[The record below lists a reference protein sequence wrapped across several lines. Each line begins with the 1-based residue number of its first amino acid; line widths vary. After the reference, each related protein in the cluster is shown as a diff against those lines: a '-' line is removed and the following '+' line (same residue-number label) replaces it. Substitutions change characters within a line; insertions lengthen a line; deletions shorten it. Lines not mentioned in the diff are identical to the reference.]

1 MIYTNALFVL
11 TQWLLLLILF
21 ILILCFSFF
30 CYFVHLQSLVMPHSF
45 CVVSCIQIISICVK
59 INGFIWLMVITAIH
73 CVGSQIDFPLR
84 SQFFQLDFCFF
95 SCQLIIL
102 FYLSYMIQWSS
113 FSIHFCC
120 FIVII
125 SLGLCTQ
132 LFFCHWASYDQFIR
146 FDLIFFFYSFEIDN
160 MTIDFISRIT
170 ACECTLNPIV
180 FLLLALFL
188 FFSP

>member
-1 MIYTNALFVL
+1 MLVQYNNVFFDFYTISMWSNNNNSKQYTVELNEGRKIKTDQNSRIRRTNEHDIIFIIYVCIRNNSEYVIWFDLIYTNALFVL

-45 CVVSCIQIISICVK
+45 CVVLCIQIISICLK

-73 CVGSQIDFPLR
+73 CVGSQIDFSLR

-102 FYLSYMIQWSS
+102 FYLS
-113 FSIHFCC
+113 
-120 FIVII
+120 
-125 SLGLCTQ
+125 
-132 LFFCHWASYDQFIR
+132 
-146 FDLIFFFYSFEIDN
+146 
-160 MTIDFISRIT
+160 
-170 ACECTLNPIV
+170 
-180 FLLLALFL
+180 
-188 FFSP
+188 